1 MNISG
6 GKWYMGG
13 AIIWDYRS
21 WIKAT
26 CFFPLLANRG
36 NNVPK
41 KVQEMEVLFQFMM
54 NKYYAPMKR
63 KEIG

>member
-1 MNISG
+1 
-6 GKWYMGG
+6 MGG

-41 KVQEMEVLFQFMM
+41 KVEEMEVLFQFMM

-63 KEIG
+63 KDIGQQWP